1 MMTPEMSPT
10 IGPTIPII
18 SFGELGSGIEF
29 IIAASRAWPARYLSN
44 KKMCAAV
51 IHTVCQAQEQAMK
64 KMQSGRLLAMTQAQ
78 KRKVNSQ
85 QAGSMFDGMKKTVQM
100 PMASPKQREQADQ
113 SPVHGDSPL

>member
-18 SFGELGSGIEF
+18 SFGELGSGIQF

-64 KMQSGRLLAMTQAQ
+64 KMQSGRLLGNDTGAEE
-78 KRKVNSQ
+78 KSQ
-85 QAGSMFDGMKKTVQM
+85 QPTSRLDV
-100 PMASPKQREQADQ
+100 
-113 SPVHGDSPL
+113 